1 MHRWARHRTA
11 DAGMSPG
18 SSTGTVSPMVQ
29 HTERR
34 RFSTPVLPD
43 KAAQLALSHVLLQD
57 PHSSASGIWARLLEH
72 LCLLTASADMQV
84 LRDVKHFI
92 KDYRGEMGTAQAGA
106 AEPMARLLVQVQLPQ
121 KGPAQ
126 PPALPPAVK
135 QQASSPRAAVAV
147 SGSSPQ

>member
-1 MHRWARHRTA
+1 MCITLLAKQGGTA
-11 DAGMSPG
+11 GAAYPHLQHSC
-18 SSTGTVSPMVQ
+18 ST
-29 HTERR
+29 
-34 RFSTPVLPD
+34 
-43 KAAQLALSHVLLQD
+43 
-57 PHSSASGIWARLLEH
+57 ASGFQARLLSH
-72 LCLLTASADMQV
+72 SCLLKAPAGMQV

-92 KDYRGEMGTAQAGA
+92 KDYRGEAGPAEAGA

-135 QQASSPRAAVAV
+135 QQASSPRAAVTV